1 MTKKELSQ
9 IYYLNNEIDMWRK
22 ELNRLETMS
31 LIPSQEITGMPFVP
45 GGKSD
50 KTGNLA
56 SKKADIKTTI
66 EELNAQI
73 IEEQVKILG
82 YIKTIDDSLMRQII
96 YHRCVLCMKWG
107 QVARH
112 IPGDNSPDG
121 LRKMLDRF
129 LEEN

>member
-9 IYYLNNEIDMWRK
+9 IYYLSNEIDMWRK

-31 LIPSQEITGMPFVP
+31 LIPSQEITGMPFAP

-56 SKKADIKTTI
+56 SKKADIKAKI

-73 IEEQVKILG
+73 IEEYGKIID
-82 YIKTIDDSLMRQII
+82 YIKLIDDSLIRQII
-96 YHRCVLCMKWG
+96 YHRCILCMQWG

-112 IPGDNSPDG
+112 VEGGNSADG

-129 LEEN
+129 LEEK

>member
-9 IYYLNNEIDMWRK
+9 IYYLSNEIDMWRK

-56 SKKADIKTTI
+56 SKKADIKAKI
-66 EELNAQI
+66 EELQAQVV
-73 IEEQVKILG
+73 EEYSKLMN
-82 YIKTIDDSLMRQII
+82 YIQTIDDSMIRQVI
-96 YHRCVLCMKWG
+96 YHRCILCMQWG

-112 IPGDNSPDG
+112 VGGGNSPDG

-129 LEEN
+129 LEEK